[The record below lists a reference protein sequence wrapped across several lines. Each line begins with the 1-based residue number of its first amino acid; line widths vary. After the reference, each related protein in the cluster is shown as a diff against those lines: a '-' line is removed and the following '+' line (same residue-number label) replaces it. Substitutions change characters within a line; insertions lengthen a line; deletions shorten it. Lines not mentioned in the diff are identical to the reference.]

1 MLWSSVLRSCI
12 LNCMLGH
19 SAPVQIRSGNPGD
32 AVSLA
37 GVFKDSWSHA
47 YRGIIPHS
55 HLQHMIRR
63 RGPEWWRSAVRA
75 GDTVLILEFE
85 GDVIGY
91 STLGSSRTKG
101 PFQGEIYEIYLKPT
115 HQGLGFGEYLFEAS
129 RSGLDER
136 GLNGLLIWALS
147 ENRSATDF
155 YWRRGGRPV
164 AQTVELV
171 GGAKLEKIAFA
182 WN

>member
-1 MLWSSVLRSCI
+1 
-12 LNCMLGH
+12 MLGS
-19 SAPVQIRSGNPGD
+19 SAPIKVRNGKPGD
-32 AVSLA
+32 ANAIA
-37 GVFKDSWSHA
+37 GVFKESWAQA
-47 YRGIIPHS
+47 YRGIIPHA

-85 GDVIGY
+85 GSVIGY
-91 STLGSSRTKG
+91 ATLGTARTKG
-101 PFQGEIYEIYLKPT
+101 PFQGEIYEIYLSPS
-115 HQGLGFGEYLFEAS
+115 HQGLGFGEYLFEAA
-129 RSGLDER
+129 RAGLDAR

-147 ENRSATDF
+147 ENRMATDF

-164 AQTVELV
+164 AQTIEHI

-182 WN
+182 WH